1 MTPQKLIR
9 LTVATLVLN
18 SALAFGQGPPV
29 ASFKSS
35 VDLVR
40 ITAVVRDHKGRLVRD
55 LSARDFEILEGISP
69 RAIKDFRSDIAGVSV
84 AVLFDVSGSMESR
97 LADAREEAVHVLS
110 WLNDGQDEAAIFTFD
125 TELLEISPFTSGL
138 KALPA
143 VMAKV
148 VPFGQTSLRD
158 AIAQAAERLGHR
170 EGRRRALVVLTDGRD
185 TSSRL
190 TPDEVSAIA
199 RAIEVPVYIIGIVP
213 SIDNP
218 SEDAATPSADK
229 PWRAGSLDD
238 LATQTGGLA
247 FKVSAPGQR
256 SLAARQIVEEL
267 RHQYLIAFESSGNP
281 GWHPLLVRTTRD
293 KTLTVRARAGY
304 TVGQSRPLSF

>member
-1 MTPQKLIR
+1 MTAQQLIR
-9 LTVATLVLN
+9 TTAAALMLN
-18 SALAFGQGPPV
+18 SALAFAQAPPV

-40 ITAVVRDHKGRLVRD
+40 ITAVVRDHKGRLVQD
-55 LSARDFEILEGISP
+55 LTARDFEILEGTAP
-69 RAIKDFRSDIAGVSV
+69 RAITDFRSDMAGVSV
-84 AVLFDVSGSMESR
+84 ALLFDVSGSMESR
-97 LADAREEAVHVLS
+97 LTDAREEAVHVLS
-110 WLNDGQDEAAIFTFD
+110 WLTDGRDEAGIFTFD
-125 TELLEISPFTSGL
+125 TELLEIAPFTTGL

-143 VMAKV
+143 AMASV

-158 AIAQAAERLGHR
+158 AIAQAAQRVGSR

-185 TSSRL
+185 TASRM
-190 TPDEVSAIA
+190 TSEEVSEIA
-199 RAIEVPVYIIGIVP
+199 RAIEVPVYIIGVLP

-218 SEDAATPSADK
+218 SEDAGTPSADK
-229 PWRAGSLDD
+229 PWRAGSLDE
-238 LATQTGGLA
+238 LATQTGGRV

-256 SLAARQIVEEL
+256 SLAARQIVDEL

-293 KTLTVRARAGY
+293 KALTVRARAGY
-304 TVGQSRPLSF
+304 SVGQSRPYSF